1 MRTWD
6 ELGVG
11 KGVLEGV
18 RLGPGSRV
26 ESSERSCILCT
37 DAAMGGKEGEKSE
50 GGRLREVGGS
60 KW

>member
-11 KGVLEGV
+11 KGVPEGV
-18 RLGPGSRV
+18 LLGSGSRV
-26 ESSERSCILCT
+26 ESSERSGMLCE
-37 DAAMGGKEGEKSE
+37 DAAMGGKEVEKTE